1 MATNGHENVD
11 VQVITKISDE
21 VDGAIN
27 GAKSA
32 ATYTVPAIIGGK
44 DVHTSSTFDVI
55 SPATGKLL
63 HKCSSV
69 SVEEAIQAVEAAENA
84 LPGWKATLPGK
95 RRDIFLKAADIL
107 DKRAQELGKYMEDET
122 GSAAFWAGG
131 FNVPVSSD
139 GLRDIAGRISGLV
152 GMIPAIADP
161 DKTAL
166 IYREPFGVIMGIA
179 PWYVY
184 NLIHIISPF
193 EPVLIDVRAIY
204 H

>member
-1 MATNGHENVD
+1 MAMNGHDSAEVS
-11 VQVITKISDE
+11 VTTKINHA
-21 VDGAIN
+21 VDGSISS
-27 GAKSA
+27 AKSA
-32 ATYTVPAIIGGK
+32 TTYTIPAIIGGN

-69 SVEEAIQAVEAAENA
+69 SVEEAIQAVEAAEKA

-122 GSAAFWAGG
+122 GSSAFWAGG

-139 GLRDIAGRISGLV
+139 GLRDIAGRISSLA
-152 GMIPAIADP
+152 GMMPTMSDP
-161 DKTAL
+161 GKTAL
-166 IYREPFGVIMGIA
+166 IYKEPFGVILGIA
-179 PWYVY
+179 PWYV
-184 NLIHIISPF
+184 HIFHRHHIF
-193 EPVLIDVRAIY
+193 F
-204 H
+204 